1 MPEITAIEIK
11 HPKTY
16 EIIKALDP
24 SYDLPYD
31 DVHLNFLVIGY
42 PEPGTIV
49 LMTPET
55 VAEHFDHIENG
66 LQITLKQLV
75 K

>member
-1 MPEITAIEIK
+1 MTELTAIEIK
-11 HPKTY
+11 NPKTY
-16 EIIKALDP
+16 ELIQTLEP
-24 SYDLPYD
+24 RYDLPYE

-42 PEPGTIV
+42 PEPGKTA
-49 LMTPET
+49 MFTPSE

-66 LQITLKQLV
+66 LQITLKQLI